1 MLSQPKRAVNSKLIY
16 TYSCGVRLLRCEDE
30 DEGAGGGEAGGG
42 EGAEAAE
49 AGAEQLQRGQAAQ
62 AHHQLAQQPA
72 HQHRRTRTRLP
83 ANIFIT

>member
-1 MLSQPKRAVNSKLIY
+1 MLNSELTY

-72 HQHRRTRTRLP
+72 HQHRRTRAPLQ
-83 ANIFIT
+83 ANIFMT